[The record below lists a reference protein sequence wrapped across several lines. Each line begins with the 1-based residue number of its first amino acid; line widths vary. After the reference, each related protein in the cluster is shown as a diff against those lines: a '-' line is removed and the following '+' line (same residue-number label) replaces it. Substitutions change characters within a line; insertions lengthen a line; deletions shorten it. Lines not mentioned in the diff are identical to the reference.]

1 MKKIKNHNSRALL
14 ERSGTIKVG
23 NQIFAMTYE
32 VIN

>member
-1 MKKIKNHNSRALL
+1 MKQIRNHNSRD
-14 ERSGTIKVG
+14 RFVGTIKVG

>member
-1 MKKIKNHNSRALL
+1 MKQIKNHNSNAPYFD
-14 ERSGTIKVG
+14 TINVG